1 MKQKMSKYD
10 WDLESLLENK
20 PLDWWIKKWQDSL
33 DYDVKNQNQFYK
45 SKKQFIEWL
54 NKSLEQDKIENVL
67 FNYISNHASE
77 DTTNQKWIAINQ
89 KVSFIAIKYSQ
100 LLSKLT
106 NIILK
111 NQTTIQKYLEDKQL
125 KKYKREFYLI
135 FRQKPHILKQDY
147 ENLLSRLSGTINNT
161 WDIFSTLTNSDLEFS
176 EPVCDSK
183 GKKHHIENAY
193 DLIKILETSNDRVL
207 RKNAWICF
215 HKTYYKYRNT
225 LSKTLF
231 HNFLAENKKDKVR
244 NFKGY
249 VDKCLFTDEVDERTL
264 TNIYTNVESFK
275 NIVYKFKEIRN
286 KYLQNVL
293 KLKNVEPWDLSFN
306 YLTTNKINIEEA
318 KKDVLLGLKPL
329 GDKYINIIK
338 KAFNEH
344 WISFLPKKGKHTG
357 AYSIGGTYGLKK
369 IYILMNF
376 VGSLNSTKTLAHEI
390 GHSVHSYLFNQK
402 QDIYANVSIFYAEI
416 ASICN
421 EILLFFYWLK
431 KYQNQPKIKKYLT
444 INFINDFFA
453 TTTRQIIFSEFE
465 YNIANMINNDQPFT
479 ADMGLNMY
487 LKLIKKYENLS
498 PAQEKKLQ
506 TLPYKYSLSTIFRID
521 HFYTNS
527 LYVYK
532 YAIGQI
538 IGLYVASRIFKNDKV
553 VLKRYFNFL
562 ESGDSLSPL
571 DTIALL
577 GVDLN
582 NKKIYDEAKQTLTK
596 LITSLTIKK

>member
-1 MKQKMSKYD
+1 MKQKISKYD

-45 SKKQFIEWL
+45 SKKQFIQWL
-54 NKSLEQDKIENVL
+54 NKSLVQDKIENVL
-67 FNYISNHASE
+67 FNYVSNHANE
-77 DTTNQKWIAINQ
+77 DTSNQKWIALEQ
-89 KVSFIAIKYSQ
+89 KLSFIAIRYNQ

-106 NIILK
+106 NTILK
-111 NQTTIQKYLEDKQL
+111 NQATIQKYLEDKQL
-125 KKYKREFYLI
+125 EKYKREFYLI
-135 FRQKPHILKQDY
+135 FRQKSHILKEDY
-147 ENLLSRLSGTINNT
+147 ENLLSHLSGIFNNT
-161 WDIFSTLTNSDLEFS
+161 GDIFSTLTNSDLEFS

-183 GKKHHIENAY
+183 GKKHYIGNAY
-193 DLIKILETSNDRVL
+193 DLIKILETSNDRIL
-207 RKNAWICF
+207 RKSAWICF

-231 HNFLAENKKDKVR
+231 YNFLSENKKDKIR

-249 VDKCLFTDEVDERTL
+249 TDKCLFADEINEKTL
-264 TNIYTNVESFK
+264 TNIYKNVESFK
-275 NIVYKFKEIRN
+275 KLFYKFKEIRN
-286 KYLQNVL
+286 KYLQTIL
-293 KLKNVEPWDLSFN
+293 KLKKIEPWDLSFN
-306 YLTTNKINIEEA
+306 YLTTNKVSIEKA
-318 KKDVLLGLKPL
+318 KKDVLIGLRPL
-329 GDKYINIIK
+329 GNKYIKIVE

-344 WISFLPKKGKHTG
+344 WVSFLPKKGKRSG

-376 VGSLNSTKTLAHEI
+376 VGSLNSIKTLAHEI

-402 QDIYANVSIFYAEI
+402 QDIYASVAIFYAEI

-421 EILLFFYWLK
+421 ETLLFFYFLK
-431 KYQNQPKIKKYLT
+431 KYQNQPKIKKYLI

-453 TTTRQIIFSEFE
+453 ATTKQIVFSEFE
-465 YNIANMINNDQPFT
+465 YNTANMINNDQPFT
-479 ADMGLNMY
+479 ADKGLEMY

-498 PAQEKKLQ
+498 PKQEKKLQ

-521 HFYTNS
+521 HFYMNS

-538 IGLYVASRIFKNDKV
+538 IGLYIASKIFKNDKA

-562 ESGDSLSPL
+562 ESGNSLNPL
-571 DTIALL
+571 ATIGLL
-577 GVDLN
+577 GINLK
-582 NKKIYDEAKQTLTK
+582 NKKIYDDAKQTLTK
-596 LITSLTIKK
+596 LIKQLKK